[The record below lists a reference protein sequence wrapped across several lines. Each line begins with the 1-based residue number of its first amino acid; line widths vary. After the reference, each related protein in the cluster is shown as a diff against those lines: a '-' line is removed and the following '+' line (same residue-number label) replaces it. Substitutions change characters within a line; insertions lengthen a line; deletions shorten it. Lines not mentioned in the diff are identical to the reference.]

1 MKKWSKEWVASKL
14 KQDGRSEV
22 PFQGQT
28 VAQGD
33 LTLVRI
39 DAFPQNLKKVPAKAG
54 VHVLQHSETG
64 HHHVVDASKAD
75 LYTAG
80 DAFVAFLEVTQEA
93 AHVRHL
99 RGHDTHKTIVL
110 PPGKF
115 RVCRQ
120 TEYTPEGLRAVA
132 D

>member
-1 MKKWSKEWVASKL
+1 MKKWSKEWAEAFVGK
-14 KQDGRSEV
+14 DDRTEV
-22 PFQGQT
+22 LFQGQT

-33 LTLVRI
+33 LTLERLDSLPEGLEPV
-39 DAFPQNLKKVPAKAG
+39 AAKDG
-54 VHVLQHSETG
+54 LHVLQHSETG
-64 HHHVVDASKAD
+64 HHHVVDAQHAK
-75 LYTAG
+75 LFTAG

-93 AHVRHL
+93 RVQHL

-115 RVCRQ
+115 RVFRQ
-120 TEYTPEGLRAVA
+120 TEYTPEGLRPVA